1 MKPTTRFPPMHT
13 IALAATFGLALV
25 VVTAHAH
32 DDDRNAG
39 HRGHAAALGQ
49 PGDRAKA
56 ARSIAVEMNDDMRF
70 VPDRVEVR
78 RGETIRFVVHNG
90 GKVRHEMV
98 LGSARELKAHAE
110 LMRKFPG
117 MEHADPNQVSVE
129 PGGTAELVWRFTRSG
144 TFDFACLQSG
154 HYEAGMTGKV
164 AVR

>member
-1 MKPTTRFPPMHT
+1 MHT
-13 IALAATFGLALV
+13 IALAATFGLALL

-39 HRGHAAALGQ
+39 HGGHAAALGQ
-49 PGDRAKA
+49 PGDRAKV

-117 MEHADPNQVSVE
+117 MEHADPKQVSVE

-144 TFDFACLQSG
+144 TFDFACLQPG